1 MAEKKKKAT
10 FSKDP
15 NKRFVNPYNFIPLM
29 GKCERVIP
37 EIEPDENYTG
47 YFDCSIKLLTPLFIP
62 NTSSSSRLLTAE
74 EKDNPACNK
83 EGWKGYDFFSYDD
96 WSREN
101 RRSNGLSLPPPAD
114 PVIPGSELRGAV
126 RSVYEAAFKGCMSSV
141 SLDRPL
147 SRRTNEAKRPGILK
161 EEDGKWVIHPC
172 QKAMLNVHTD
182 DDRMGK
188 LVPVEIYT
196 QWKEGQ
202 EIWIKLN
209 GEYKKKIRGKDVFIG
224 KLIGDYRIIENSY
237 VTNCNEKMQSLRED
251 LKKQKYVQGW
261 LHKGET
267 FSRKHHESVFYSCD
281 SSGQGIVTA
290 CQSDI
295 DRLKEI
301 LAEYRDPKKN
311 RADSFN
317 NAGWY
322 FGYEVSSDG
331 TPVYFSEIK
340 DSHGDS
346 HVYLSPACIG
356 REAYAKTIGE
366 LLKNNGGYGPCT
378 GEELCPAC
386 QIFGMVG
393 TPGKNGT
400 YACGSKIRVTDARLI
415 RPVED
420 SKELFEKPIIL
431 PELGEPKP
439 GAVEFY
445 TKPPYDGDAT
455 KPQKGEGFWTYDYKH
470 EFQNGKV
477 TKQLLSK
484 EQPQLRGRK
493 YYWHSEVNLGKYK
506 ETHANKVSAMKQ
518 RIRPMKAGEPNDEP
532 LFHFRLYFEQLS
544 KQQLTELKWALD
556 FGNAACAHKIGRA
569 KPLGFGSIRIAVD
582 SLHLREIDVKTG
594 SWAIRSPGLEEFFT
608 DSLKENEAMEI
619 VQKMANWEK
628 KPRNVRYP
636 SVEDRTVGNGNRQ
649 NATAS
654 HQWFTK
660 NKGTVSSPNFFKVL
674 PEAKDDAEEDLRPET
689 ALYTLIIE

>member
-1 MAEKKKKAT
+1 MAEKKNAPA
-10 FSKDP
+10 FSEDF

-29 GKCERVIP
+29 KECKRAIP
-37 EIEPDENYTG
+37 EIKANDNYTG

-74 EKDNPACNK
+74 EKKQIA
-83 EGWKGYDFFSYDD
+83 GGKGYDFFSYDD

-101 RRSNGLSLPPPAD
+101 GRSNELPLSPPAD

-126 RSVYEAAFKGCMSSV
+126 RSVYEAAFNGCMSSV

-147 SRRTNEAKRPGILK
+147 SRRINEAKRPGILK

-172 QKAMLNVHTD
+172 QKAMLYVKRKNKRKTS
-182 DDRMGK
+182 RYMGK
-188 LVPVEIYT
+188 IVSETEYT

-202 EIWIKLN
+202 EIWIKL
-209 GEYKKKIRGKDVFIG
+209 GEDYRKKDGRIVG
-224 KLIGDYRIIENSY
+224 KLIADYKIIEGSN
-237 VTNCNEKMQSLRED
+237 VTNCDEKMQAEREKWSKRD
-251 LKKQKYVQGW
+251 YVQGW
-261 LHKGET
+261 LHRGEA

-311 RADSFN
+311 RMRAQK
-317 NAGWY
+317 GGIWY
-322 FGYEVSSDG
+322 SDYEVSSAG
-331 TPVYFSEIK
+331 TLVYFSEIK
-340 DSHGDS
+340 DSHGNS

-356 REAYAKTIGE
+356 REAYSKTIGE
-366 LLKNNGGYGPCT
+366 LLENNGGYGPCT

-393 TPGKNGT
+393 TPGKNGA

-415 RPVED
+415 HPVED

-445 TKPPYDGDAT
+445 TKPPYDGDAA

-532 LFHFRLYFEQLS
+532 RFHFRLYFEQLS
-544 KQQLTELKWALD
+544 KQQLTELKWAVD
-556 FGNAACAHKIGRA
+556 FGNTACAHKIGRA

-594 SWAIRSPGLEEFFT
+594 SWAIKSPGLEEFFT

-636 SVEDRTVGNGNRQ
+636 SVEERTVGNGNRQ

-660 NKGTVSSPNFFKVL
+660 NKGTVLSPNFFKVL
-674 PEAKDDAEEDLRPET
+674 PEAKDDAEEDLSPET